1 MVLTVFGIVL
11 PWIILGVGCWIGY
24 HLMRQNGRLLL
35 RLEAIETQLTQ
46 LASVP
51 ALRPAHRA
59 ASSQAQG
66 LPLGSVAP
74 EFALPDL
81 SGEHRTLSQWR
92 GQRLLLIFF
101 SPRCGYCLQMAS
113 ALASLPVDGV
123 NGHPLPLVVTSGDVE
138 ANRQLIADHG
148 LRGPVLLQEQMEV
161 ASTYQAHGTPMG
173 YLIDPAGRIAS
184 PLTVGAEALL
194 ALASTSEY
202 VLPVTSQQTN
212 GHRTYKG
219 NRLLSDSR
227 LNRNGLTAG
236 ALAPSFTL
244 PRLDGGDLSLEAYCG
259 QRLLLVFSDP
269 YCGPCDA
276 LMPQLE
282 RLHRRI
288 PDVQVLLISRGEVE
302 ANRQKVQQHQLT
314 FPVVL
319 QRAWE
324 ISRLYAMFGTP
335 IGYLIDAEG
344 TIAADVAVG
353 TESILALLSGTAAS
367 TNEQR
372 RKAVPRT

>member
-1 MVLTVFGIVL
+1 M
-11 PWIILGVGCWIGY
+11 
-24 HLMRQNGRLLL
+24 
-35 RLEAIETQLTQ
+35 
-46 LASVP
+46 
-51 ALRPAHRA
+51 
-59 ASSQAQG
+59 
-66 LPLGSVAP
+66 AP

-81 SGEHRTLSQWR
+81 AGQRHTLSQWQ

-101 SPRCGYCLQMAS
+101 SPRCGYCVQMAP

-138 ANRQLIADHG
+138 ANRQLVTNHG

-194 ALASTSEY
+194 TLASAPEY
-202 VLPVTSQQTN
+202 VLLVTSKQTN
-212 GHRTYKG
+212 GHKTYKG
-219 NRLLSDSR
+219 NRSLSDSR
-227 LNRNGLTAG
+227 LNRDGLATG
-236 ALAPSFTL
+236 TPAPSFTL
-244 PRLDGGDLSLEAYCG
+244 PRLDGGDLSLEAYRG

-269 YCGPCDA
+269 HCGPCDA
-276 LMPQLE
+276 LLPQLE

-288 PDVQVLLISRGEVE
+288 PDVQVLMISRGDVE
-302 ANRQKVQQHQLT
+302 ENRRKVQKHQLT

-335 IGYLIDAEG
+335 IGYLLDEYGI
-344 TIAADVAVG
+344 IAADVAVG
-353 TESILALLSGTAAS
+353 TEAILALLSGTPVPTNGQSLKAA
-367 TNEQR
+367 
-372 RKAVPRT
+372 PHI